1 MTMRKSILAALATAA
16 IGMGSTA
23 TAAEKVT
30 IGLPGV
36 PPVFLSS
43 IALVAQEAGLFKK
56 FGVDVTL
63 KPMDSGAAASRAVV
77 SGNLDLSMSPT
88 QFVASLVTNSG
99 APVKL
104 IYGLDN
110 PDWILASMDP
120 NLKGCESLK
129 KGAVGV
135 DSKGGARWIQLN
147 TILIGKCKM
156 KIDADV
162 KTVPLSSN
170 VGTAMAAGQIPF
182 GILHLDDIP
191 TIEKKSGKK
200 VHIFETVETIAPNIH
215 QIALIALKSTIDKRK
230 DALARVVAALRE
242 AANMINDPKNLDAV
256 SKMVGETKRS
266 PEEAKAAIPQLVAI
280 TFWPKGTAGL
290 DRKRV
295 EGAIANQVRVGKIS
309 KGRSGINPAKKPVTY
324 DEIVD
329 MSIWEAAKKYQ

>member
-1 MTMRKSILAALATAA
+1 MKIGKSFLAAAA
-16 IGMGSTA
+16 AVALSTGLA
-23 TAAEKVT
+23 TAAEKIT
-30 IGLPGV
+30 MALPGV

-43 IALVAQEAGLFKK
+43 VALVAQEAGLFKK
-56 FGVDVTL
+56 HGVDVTL
-63 KPMDSGAAASRAVV
+63 KPMNSGAAAAKAVV
-77 SGNLDLSMSPT
+77 AGNLDLAFSPT
-88 QFVASLVTNSG
+88 QFVVSLASNAG

-110 PDWILASMDP
+110 PDWVLASMDP
-120 NLKGCESLK
+120 KMQGCDALK

-147 TILIGKCKM
+147 TILARKCKL

-191 TIEKKSGKK
+191 SIEKKSGKK
-200 VHIFETVETIAPNIH
+200 VHVFETVETIAPNIH
-215 QIALIALKSTIDKRK
+215 QISLIALKSTIEKRK
-230 DALARVVAALRE
+230 DTLTRVVAALRD
-242 AANMINDPKNLDAV
+242 AADMINNPANLDKV
-256 SKMVGETKRS
+256 SGMVGMTKRT

-290 DRKRV
+290 DKKRV
-295 EGAIANQVRVGKIS
+295 EGAIANQVRVGKFS
-309 KGRSGINPAKKPVTY
+309 KGRSGINPAKTPVTY
-324 DEIVD
+324 DQITDLSV
-329 MSIWEAAKKYQ
+329 WEAAQKMK